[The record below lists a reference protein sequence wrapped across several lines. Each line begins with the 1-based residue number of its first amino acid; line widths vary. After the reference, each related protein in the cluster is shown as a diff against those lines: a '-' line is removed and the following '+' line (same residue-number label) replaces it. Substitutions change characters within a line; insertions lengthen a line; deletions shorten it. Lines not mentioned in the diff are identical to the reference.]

1 MVSGSDCS
9 GEDDCSVHKMS
20 NFSGSS
26 ISCYQDEEFTV
37 TRIVQTVA
45 TTTSRADTSEA
56 APVRNGGLEV
66 RQMQESEPLS
76 ITPVKRMFSESGLKI
91 VLNLRDDDFGERYEL
106 LNDFRCTQSPKV
118 QKRSKRLPF
127 NPELDDQLF

>member
-1 MVSGSDCS
+1 MLSGSDCS
-9 GEDDCSVHKMS
+9 GEDDCSIHKMS

-45 TTTSRADTSEA
+45 NTSGAETSEA
-56 APVRNGGLEV
+56 AEVRNGLGV
-66 RQMQESEPLS
+66 RQLQASEPQS

-91 VLNLRDDDFGERYEL
+91 VLNLRDDFGERYEH
-106 LNDFRCTQSPKV
+106 LNDFRCTRSPKV
-118 QKRSKRLPF
+118 QSNRLPI
-127 NPELDDQLF
+127 NQELDDQLF